1 MAFTTFGIGAPI
13 NPAPALPWGT
23 PPYGVSVNP
32 YLAQQPYG
40 QPFMNGPLSPV
51 AQTPSFGAP
60 PLHQVFQLLQIVP
73 QQLQQLQQSIIVQQQ
88 QLQQIQQLLQLI
100 PGHLVQLQ
108 QLNQLGPQQIQ
119 QPVSS
124 QLPGLTGFGAT
135 VPWGSPQQVFAQ
147 PGHVI

>member
-13 NPAPALPWGT
+13 NPAQALSWGT

-40 QPFMNGPLSPV
+40 QPMNVPLSPF
-51 AQTPSFGAP
+51 APTPSFGVS

-100 PGHLVQLQ
+100 PGHLAQLQ
-108 QLNQLGPQQIQ
+108 QVIQPQQIQ
-119 QPVSS
+119 QPSS
-124 QLPGLTGFGAT
+124 PQFPGLTGFGAA
-135 VPWGSPQQVFAQ
+135 VPWGIAPQVFAQ
-147 PGHVI
+147 PGHVM

>member
-13 NPAPALPWGT
+13 NPALALSWGA

-32 YLAQQPYG
+32 YLVQQPYG
-40 QPFMNGPLSPV
+40 QPP
-51 AQTPSFGAP
+51 TPSFGGP

-73 QQLQQLQQSIIVQQQ
+73 QQLQQLQQSILIQQQ

-108 QLNQLGPQQIQ
+108 QSNQLVPQQMQ
-119 QPVSS
+119 QTS
-124 QLPGLTGFGAT
+124 QLGLTGFGAT
-135 VPWGSPQQVFAQ
+135 VPWGIAPQGFAQ
-147 PGHVI
+147 PGHVM